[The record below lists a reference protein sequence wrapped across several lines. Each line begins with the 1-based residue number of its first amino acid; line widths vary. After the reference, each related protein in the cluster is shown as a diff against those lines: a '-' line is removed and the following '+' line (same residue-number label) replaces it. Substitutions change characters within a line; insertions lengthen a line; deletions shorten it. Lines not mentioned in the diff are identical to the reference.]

1 MQIGVK
7 AKTNDGLDFHSFR
20 KNASLVMQDAG
31 ISPSYINDIIG
42 WEGQS
47 TMEQSY
53 SNHTLAQI
61 KDAMS
66 KFSYD
71 FLEPHFAEWKK
82 IFGL

>member
-1 MQIGVK
+1 
-7 AKTNDGLDFHSFR
+7 
-20 KNASLVMQDAG
+20 MQDAG

-71 FLEPHFAEWKK
+71 FWNLILRSGRKFLGYSVRL
-82 IFGL
+82 INRLNVLR